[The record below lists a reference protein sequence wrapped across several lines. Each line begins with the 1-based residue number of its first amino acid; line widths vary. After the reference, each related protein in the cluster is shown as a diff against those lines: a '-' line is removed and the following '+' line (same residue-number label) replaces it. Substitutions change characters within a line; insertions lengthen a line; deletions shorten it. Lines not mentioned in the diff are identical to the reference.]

1 MDDMLYR
8 SRKTRLLEDDK
19 GKDISMEQ
27 KCDEIMLW
35 GKKVLK
41 AWNEAIEQKYNTED
55 KKKSQ
60 QGKKSIEVY
69 RLSYEHL

>member
-1 MDDMLYR
+1 M
-8 SRKTRLLEDDK
+8 S
-19 GKDISMEQ
+19 IEQ

-60 QGKKSIEVY
+60 QGKKSIETY
-69 RLSYEHL
+69 RLSY